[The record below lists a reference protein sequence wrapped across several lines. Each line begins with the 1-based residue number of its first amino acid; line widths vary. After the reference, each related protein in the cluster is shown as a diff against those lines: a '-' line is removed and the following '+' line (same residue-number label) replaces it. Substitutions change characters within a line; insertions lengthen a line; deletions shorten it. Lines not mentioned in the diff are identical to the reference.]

1 MQFSKIFAAALGIAQ
16 SAVLVHGE
24 QKVFMMIEKDVRILS
39 TEFEPAPQS
48 EKYGTDNEP
57 VHNDSAYSPP
67 MESYVPTVPQSPKIS
82 PSASLGESLKGKAT
96 WYDVGQGACGQTSQ
110 ASDYIVAI
118 GRKRFEQE
126 LPPNRN
132 PNQNPLCSRK
142 IKCTRPGK
150 GTIVVVEVKDMC
162 PGCGEDDLDF
172 SPAAF
177 DELAGSGP
185 RDETTRVDPFEFEWE
200 WVYEGYS

>member
-1 MQFSKIFAAALGIAQ
+1 MQFSKVVATALVIAL

-24 QKVFMMIEKDVRILS
+24 QKVFMMIETNVRILS
-39 TEFEPAPQS
+39 TKFEPAPQS
-48 EKYGTDNEP
+48 EKFATDNEP
-57 VHNDSAYSPP
+57 AYNDSAYSPK
-67 MESYVPTVPQSPKIS
+67 ESYVPTAPQSPKIS
-82 PSASLGESLKGKAT
+82 LPARIGEGLKGKAT
-96 WYDVGQGACGQTSQ
+96 WYHVGQGACGKTSQ

-118 GRKRFEQE
+118 GRNRFEQE

-132 PNQNPLCSRK
+132 PNQNLLCSRK
-142 IKCTRPGK
+142 IKCTRPDK
-150 GTIVVVEVKDMC
+150 GTNVIVEVLDMC

-185 RDETTRVDPFEFEWE
+185 RDETTRADPFEFEWQ
-200 WVYEGYS
+200 WLN